1 MTQWVGAAM
10 PRKEDRRMLLGRGRF
25 VGDLTRPGLL
35 HAAFVR
41 SPHAHARITRIDPAA
56 ALRAAGVEQVL
67 TAKSLGDPY
76 LLAILERDEFVPT
89 EMPIL
94 AGDKVRFVGEPVAVV
109 IADDAYRAEDA
120 AELVEVDWD
129 PQPAVASIETAIA
142 AGAPRLHDHGNCL
155 VDLLMFDDE
164 RLPQIFA
171 TAKATVSATF
181 RSARVAA
188 LPLEG
193 RACLAE
199 WDDRDDQLVM
209 HVSTQVPHQVR
220 SGVAQALQM
229 PERSIRVIAPDVGG
243 GFGLKCVVGR
253 EEVAVAAAALRLR
266 RPVRWIEDRQENLTA
281 AFHGHEQRY
290 QVRAAF
296 DAEGRILGL
305 DAEVDCDTGAY
316 SVFPFTCAVEPLMA
330 ATELPGV
337 YKVPAYRARGRAIA
351 TNKAPAAPYRGV
363 SRPQIVLVMERLMEK
378 AAAALGLGPLQVRR
392 ANLIGKHEFPY
403 TGVNQVT
410 YDEGSYRESLDL
422 AERIVTEKAW
432 AAERDMLRKAGQR
445 AGIGYACFSER
456 TAYGTSAMAVR
467 RMRMTPGYDTALVR
481 MDPTGEVIVTTG
493 TCGHG
498 QGHETTFAQIVA
510 DRLGVHPD
518 QVRLRQGDTDLASY
532 GWGTWGSR
540 SVVIGGGAAR
550 PGRGRGGR
558 TAAQDRRQPAGGQPG
573 RHRARRGPGPRP
585 RRRHRGDS
593 DLRAGQAGPFPG
605 PPAGRGP
612 ALRAGGP
619 GHVRPARH
627 RLQRLP
633 RGHGGDRPGHLCYPA
648 APLPGR
654 RGLRRGHQPDG
665 GRRAGARRRHA
676 GRGGRAARAGPL
688 RLRRPAGQRHLD
700 GLPGAHRSGNVRR
713 GHRPPAD
720 ALQVQRDGREGDGG
734 GRHDRR
740 PGRRPGCHQRRDVR
754 HRRALRPHPGA
765 AAGRERRAQRSRGY
779 PMKDLHDIRLT
790 VNGREHEL
798 VVEARRTLADMLRHD
813 LGYTGTHLGCEHG
826 ICGACTV
833 ILDGAP
839 VRACLIFGVQA
850 DGAEVRTVEGLADG
864 EQLSD
869 LQQAFSDHHA
879 LQCGFCTPGFLMLA
893 EAYLAEDATQ
903 LTEEQARELV
913 AANLCRCTG
922 YQGIIEAVLATARAR
937 RSREPG
943 GRKPADQA

>member
-1 MTQWVGAAM
+1 MNGWIGASL

-41 SPHAHARITRIDPAA
+41 SPHAHALVNKIDGTAA
-56 ALRAAGVEQVL
+56 SQAPGVERL
-67 TAKSLGDPY
+67 FTADGLGHPC
-76 LLAILERDEFVPT
+76 LLAMLERDEFVPT
-89 EMPIL
+89 AMPIL
-94 AGDKVRFVGEPVAVV
+94 AGDKVRFVGEPVAMV

-129 PQPAVASIETAIA
+129 PQPAVVNMDAATA
-142 AGAPRLHDHGNCL
+142 AGAPRLHDRGNCL
-155 VDLLMFDDE
+155 VDLLMFDDD

-171 TAKATVSATF
+171 GAKTTVSATF

-220 SGVAQALQM
+220 SGVAQALGL

-253 EEVAVAAAALRLR
+253 EEVAVAAAARRLR
-266 RPVRWIEDRQENLTA
+266 RPVRWTEDRQENLTA

-305 DAEVDCDTGAY
+305 DAEIDCDTGAY
-316 SVFPFTCAVEPLMA
+316 SAFPFTCAVEPLMA

-378 AAAALGLGPLQVRR
+378 AAAALGLGPLRVRR

-403 TGVNQVT
+403 TGVNKIT

-422 AERIVTEKAW
+422 AEQIVTERAW
-432 AAERDMLRKAGQR
+432 AAERDTLRRAGQR

-456 TAYGTSAMAVR
+456 TAYGTPAMSQR

-510 DRLGVHPD
+510 DRLGVHPG

-540 SVVIGGGAAR
+540 SVVIGGGAA
-550 PGRGRGGR
+550 
-558 TAAQDRRQPAGGQPG
+558 
-573 RHRARRGPGPRP
+573 
-585 RRRHRGDS
+585 
-593 DLRAGQAGPFPG
+593 
-605 PPAGRGP
+605 
-612 ALRAGGP
+612 
-619 GHVRPARH
+619 
-627 RLQRLP
+627 
-633 RGHGGDRPGHLCYPA
+633 
-648 APLPGR
+648 
-654 RGLRRGHQPDG
+654 
-665 GRRAGARRRHA
+665 
-676 GRGGRAARAGPL
+676 GRAADKVADQ
-688 RLRRPAGQRHLD
+688 LRRVAASQLEASPADIELAGGVARIRGDDTASVPIPELARLVHFQ
-700 GLPGAHRSGNVRR
+700 AHRLAEDLRYGLEARATFDPPGTFSNACHAAMVVIDPGTGAIRLHRYLVVEDCGVVINPMVVDGQVR
-713 GHRPPAD
+713 
-720 ALQVQRDGREGDGG
+720 GG
-734 GRHDRR
+734 VT
-740 PGRRPGCHQRRDVR
+740 Q
-754 HRRALRPHPGA
+754 GA
-765 AAGRERRAQRSRGY
+765 AAALLERISFDPEGQPVSA
-779 PMKDLHDIRLT
+779 
-790 VNGREHEL
+790 
-798 VVEARRTLADMLRHD
+798 TLMDYLAPTAAEM
-813 LGYTGTHLGCEHG
+813 
-826 ICGACTV
+826 CTV
-833 ILDGAP
+833 DVVHLQTPSQFSETGAKGMGEGGTIGAP
-839 VRACLIFGVQA
+839 AAVL
-850 DGAEVRTVEGLADG
+850 GAINDA
-864 EQLSD
+864 LSD
-869 LQQAFSDHHA
+869 TDVRFDHIPVLPHEVSAALSQA
-879 LQCGFCTPGFLMLA
+879 G
-893 EAYLAEDATQ
+893 
-903 LTEEQARELV
+903 V
-913 AANLCRCTG
+913 
-922 YQGIIEAVLATARAR
+922 TA
-937 RSREPG
+937 
-943 GRKPADQA
+943 